1 MMMLTKNKLMSIP
14 LRIRDIER
22 TRARI
27 EKMRSK
33 LYSPQGFDSRERVQT
48 SGQQHDELADMVID
62 LEARLKIEE
71 GEVAILKQQ
80 AIEMFMALEPEEKQ
94 LMTLRYIGALS
105 WGEIAGVMNYSPPTL
120 FRRHRQIM
128 DGLYPEESE

>member
-1 MMMLTKNKLMSIP
+1 MLTKSELMAIP
-14 LRIRDIER
+14 LKIRDIK
-22 TRARI
+22 RARARL

-62 LEARLKIEE
+62 LEARLKAEE
-71 GEVAILKQQ
+71 DKVAVLKQQ
-80 AIEMFMALEPEEKQ
+80 AIEMFMALDAEGRQ

-105 WGEIAGVMNYSPPTL
+105 WGEIAEVMSYSLSTL
-120 FRRHRQIM
+120 FRRHRQILI
-128 DGLYPEESE
+128 GLYPEESEG